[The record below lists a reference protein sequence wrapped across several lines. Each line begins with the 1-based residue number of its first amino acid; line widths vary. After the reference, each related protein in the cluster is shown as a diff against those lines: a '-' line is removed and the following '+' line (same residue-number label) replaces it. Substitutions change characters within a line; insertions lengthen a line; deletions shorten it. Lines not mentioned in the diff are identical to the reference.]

1 MIPEAEDGE
10 WEKVYEQFFFLRL
23 NKLNT
28 NFKNKL
34 FRICSKVAKI
44 EFITRTQFVIFGQ
57 QSDYF
62 MNHFDVPKYQQ
73 RAE

>member
-1 MIPEAEDGE
+1 MGSGR
-10 WEKVYEQFFFLRL
+10 KYMNSFFFLRL

-62 MNHFDVPKYQQ
+62 MNQFDVPKYQQ